1 MHERLRMKLLKRK
14 HGFESERTKIR
25 QEKDLFIE
33 KIGKQSK
40 MTKAIGK
47 QLKDYQ
53 HAINQLN
60 GKIRTLKQWLAK

>member
-1 MHERLRMKLLKRK
+1 MHDRMRMKILKIK
-14 HGFESERTKIR
+14 HELERERAKIR
-25 QEKDLFIE
+25 EEKDLYIM

-47 QLKDYQ
+47 KLKDYQ

-60 GKIRTLKQWLAK
+60 GKIRTLKQWLAR

>member
-1 MHERLRMKLLKRK
+1 MHDRMRMKLLRIK
-14 HGFESERTKIR
+14 HELERERAKIR
-25 QEKDLFIE
+25 MEKDMFIE
-33 KIGKQSK
+33 KTGRNAK

-47 QLKDYQ
+47 KLKDYQ

>member
-1 MHERLRMKLLKRK
+1 MHERLGMKLLKLK

-33 KIGKQSK
+33 KVGKNTK
-40 MTKAIGK
+40 MNNKIAKT
-47 QLKDYQ
+47 LKDYQ
-53 HAINQLN
+53 YAINQLN

>member
-1 MHERLRMKLLKRK
+1 MHERMRMKLLKIK
-14 HGFESERTKIR
+14 HELERERAKIR
-25 QEKDLFIE
+25 EEKDLYIE
-33 KIGKQSK
+33 KIGKSTK

-53 HAINQLN
+53 HAVNQLN

>member
-1 MHERLRMKLLKRK
+1 MHDRMRMKLLRIK
-14 HGFESERTKIR
+14 HELERERAKIR
-25 QEKDLFIE
+25 MDKDMFIE
-33 KIGKQSK
+33 KTGRNAK

-47 QLKDYQ
+47 KLKDYQ